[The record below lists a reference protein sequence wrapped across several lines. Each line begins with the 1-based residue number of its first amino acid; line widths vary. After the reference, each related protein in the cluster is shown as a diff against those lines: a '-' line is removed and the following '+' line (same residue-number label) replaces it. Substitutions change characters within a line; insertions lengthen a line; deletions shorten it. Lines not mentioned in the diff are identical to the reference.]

1 MKKSKK
7 YLLICILLGLIFV
20 LLAVFD
26 VFAFMNSRMPAIKKS
41 EIKEISSEEMGD
53 SEKGL
58 YEASVNDIKIG
69 DGNIQTPAPATE
81 QQQAEANPDYLLPDS
96 TRALT
101 DADIQAAISA
111 NSAVQLPAG
120 SSLPQMMI
128 NEMYAKHGYRF
139 QSQEIQS
146 YFDGKFWYQGT
157 SSDMQAVDSAFSQIE
172 KDNVNLLKKY
182 R

>member
-1 MKKSKK
+1 
-7 YLLICILLGLIFV
+7 
-20 LLAVFD
+20 
-26 VFAFMNSRMPAIKKS
+26 
-41 EIKEISSEEMGD
+41 
-53 SEKGL
+53 
-58 YEASVNDIKIG
+58 
-69 DGNIQTPAPATE
+69 
-81 QQQAEANPDYLLPDS
+81 
-96 TRALT
+96 
-101 DADIQAAISA
+101 
-111 NSAVQLPAG
+111 
-120 SSLPQMMI
+120 MMI